1 MFPSVTCHIA
11 GEHDSEAYKIQAG
24 LDTLHTID
32 TTRVKLSGT
41 LFRTPKNTVFSRN
54 ISYVYCTFST
64 FVGTPYGC

>member
-32 TTRVKLSGT
+32 TTRVKLRWY
-41 LFRTPKNTVFSRN
+41 LFQNT
-54 ISYVYCTFST
+54 
-64 FVGTPYGC
+64 